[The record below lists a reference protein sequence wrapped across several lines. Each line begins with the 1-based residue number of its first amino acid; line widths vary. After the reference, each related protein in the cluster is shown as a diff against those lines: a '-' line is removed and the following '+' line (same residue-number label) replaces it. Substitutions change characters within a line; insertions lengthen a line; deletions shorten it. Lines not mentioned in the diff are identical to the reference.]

1 MHSSVQAYPHLTKAN
16 RLYILL
22 VSIFPKE
29 TQMKPASV
37 KTSVF
42 MNGGSQAVRIPKAFR
57 FNTTEVFVSPCNGG
71 LFLRPAKGGDS
82 VDELFAQCDTLGD
95 DEKGFLDVRPCNS
108 FPKSREL
115 FA

>member
-1 MHSSVQAYPHLTKAN
+1 
-16 RLYILL
+16 
-22 VSIFPKE
+22 
-29 TQMKPASV
+29 MKSAPV

-57 FNTTEVFVSPCNGG
+57 FNTAEVFVSPCDGG
-71 LFLRPAKGGDS
+71 LILRPARGRDS
-82 VDELFAQCDTLGD
+82 LDELFAQCDTLGD
-95 DEKGFLDVRPCNS
+95 DEKSFLDVRPCNS

>member
-1 MHSSVQAYPHLTKAN
+1 
-16 RLYILL
+16 
-22 VSIFPKE
+22 
-29 TQMKPASV
+29 MKSAPV

-57 FNTTEVFVSPCNGG
+57 FDTTEVFVSPCDGG
-71 LFLRPAKGGDS
+71 LILRPAKGVVS
-82 VDELFAQCDTLGD
+82 IDELFAQCDTLGD
-95 DEKGFLDVRPCNS
+95 DEKCFLDDRPCNS